1 MIDRRQFA
9 EEEERAEAVI
19 LGDIAEIEIALGA
32 DELSGLTSTS
42 GIGQKYCGTQ
52 PMLNE
57 LS

>member
-42 GIGQKYCGTQ
+42 GIGQKYCARTRY
-52 PMLNE
+52 
-57 LS
+57 